1 MSMRPDEG
9 QHAQKINR
17 NSHQISFNNH
27 IFLSLMHAL
36 KSILL
41 PDSLSAHNAKL
52 ELNSYRIMYQQ
63 NRNNQALQRIP
74 RRILYPI
81 M

>member
-1 MSMRPDEG
+1 MRPDEG
-9 QHAQKINR
+9 PHAQKINR
-17 NSHQISFNNH
+17 YSHQISFNNRTC
-27 IFLSLMHAL
+27 FLSLMHAP

-41 PDSLSAHNAKL
+41 PDNLSAHNAKL
-52 ELNSYRIMYQQ
+52 ELNIYRIMYQQ